1 MSQTMSFSGVL
12 SQQSSLRL
20 PLRTLFSTSEGT
32 DCKDHTSGDSADL
45 TAGARLYLC
54 QATVIPA
61 KNGARAE
68 LPELACHISACV
80 LSPRIA
86 LPGTDMHD

>member
-20 PLRTLFSTSEGT
+20 PLRTLFSTSEGNN
-32 DCKDHTSGDSADL
+32 CKDHTSGGGADL

-80 LSPRIA
+80 LSSTYRTA
-86 LPGTDMHD
+86 RH